1 MTSKY
6 VIPADT
12 QQWLSGIG
20 ARLPRSENHAADQL
34 AASDHHTCE
43 DGEQAAV
50 VDLDDHD
57 AHDALGGDAALG
69 DDRAA
74 GHLAGDDPNPE
85 PTAHSDPAHTTSD
98 QPRSQPQTQALDAGA
113 AAARTPPDDPDRPSA
128 RRFKPWVVGALGAVT
143 AVATLITA
151 TMTFVNTPSPP
162 PALTSSAPSTS
173 RTAPPPPPAPT
184 TAAAGNENADAPLPF
199 TASSDCDNAGSTPAQ
214 SVAEPN
220 ADNPWVCVLHGAG
233 QVLTLQLGQPG
244 MPEAYVITGVSII
257 PGAIGPQGRRP
268 SDPDPW
274 LAHRVVTLLQW
285 HFSDPANLF
294 LDQNTFNHRGEVP
307 MAVPR
312 VLASKITI
320 IIRQTSRPPT
330 DDPSPTT
337 TADLTGGVSGIL
349 GPPPPVSTTDPAL
362 PGGDNAGQQTT
373 DPSDGTFA
381 VASIKVFGHKAV

>member
-57 AHDALGGDAALG
+57 AHDSLGGDAALG

-85 PTAHSDPAHTTSD
+85 PTAHSDPAHTTSE
-98 QPRSQPQTQALDAGA
+98 QPRSQPQTQALDAGT

-128 RRFKPWVVGALGAVT
+128 RRFKPWVVGALVAVT

-162 PALTSSAPSTS
+162 PALTSSAPSTFARLHRRRQRRQLQRPAMKTPTRHCHS
-173 RTAPPPPPAPT
+173 PHHRTAT
-184 TAAAGNENADAPLPF
+184 
-199 TASSDCDNAGSTPAQ
+199 
-214 SVAEPN
+214 
-220 ADNPWVCVLHGAG
+220 
-233 QVLTLQLGQPG
+233 
-244 MPEAYVITGVSII
+244 M
-257 PGAIGPQGRRP
+257 
-268 SDPDPW
+268 PDP
-274 LAHRVVTLLQW
+274 HRRSQ
-285 HFSDPANLF
+285 
-294 LDQNTFNHRGEVP
+294 
-307 MAVPR
+307 
-312 VLASKITI
+312 
-320 IIRQTSRPPT
+320 
-330 DDPSPTT
+330 
-337 TADLTGGVSGIL
+337 
-349 GPPPPVSTTDPAL
+349 
-362 PGGDNAGQQTT
+362 
-373 DPSDGTFA
+373 
-381 VASIKVFGHKAV
+381 

>member
-1 MTSKY
+1 MTTKY
-6 VIPADT
+6 VIPTDT

-20 ARLPRSENHAADQL
+20 ARLPRSENDSTDQL

-57 AHDALGGDAALG
+57 ALGADADLG
-69 DDRAA
+69 DDPAA
-74 GHLAGDDPNPE
+74 RNLAGAQPSPE
-85 PTAHSDPAHTTSD
+85 PTADSDPACTSSD
-98 QPRSQPQTQALDAGA
+98 QPGSQPQTQAFDVGTA
-113 AAARTPPDDPDRPSA
+113 AAQTPPDDPHRPST
-128 RRFKPWVVGALGAVT
+128 RRFKPWVVGALVAAT

-162 PALTSSAPSTS
+162 PALTSLAPSTS
-173 RTAPPPPPAPT
+173 HTAPPPPPAPT
-184 TAAAGNENADAPLPF
+184 TAAAGNENTDAPLPF

-233 QVLTLQLGQPG
+233 QVLTLQLGQPA
-244 MPEAYVITGVSII
+244 MPQAYVITGISII

-337 TADLTGGVSGIL
+337 TADLAGGVSAIL
-349 GPPPPVSTTDPAL
+349 GPPPPASTTDPAL
-362 PGGDNAGQQTT
+362 PGADNTGHQTT